1 MTKVTV
7 KTFLGA
13 EKYKELIE
21 KYNDIL
27 HTEKQVVFS
36 FENSQLS
43 YIRTKRYCGLIFNER
58 IVKIDNQYLENMEY
72 ILDSIGLIPS
82 VKWYRT
88 RSKANLEYE
97 ISINLDY
104 VVGYGYLIELSKDI
118 DENVEHDLI
127 KIELGNFLESLDIEI
142 LEDKKMKEKYDEY
155 VLNWDRLTYKVSEES
170 FFK

>member
-1 MTKVTV
+1 M
-7 KTFLGA
+7 
-13 EKYKELIE
+13 E
-21 KYNDIL
+21 NIL
-27 HTEKQVVFS
+27 K
-36 FENSQLS
+36 
-43 YIRTKRYCGLIFNER
+43 
-58 IVKIDNQYLENMEY
+58 
-72 ILDSIGLIPS
+72 SIGYETS

-88 RSKANLEYE
+88 RSKAKLDYD
-97 ISINLDY
+97 IFINLDY

-170 FFK
+170 FLNKGDSVT